1 MLLPWVALVLAGS
14 ALQAYPPVNVYPI
27 PNEPSTAI
35 TAESTQT
42 HISSAELQVL
52 RIRVLQLTTPP
63 VLPAVDKL
71 PGAPVPGALKPVMP
85 LMPPKAAVPYPS
97 RKIWIGLAAGEHA
110 AAIFDAWTTR
120 RSLETG
126 HTQELNP
133 LVKPFSQSA
142 AVYPALQVLPTAS
155 DFFSRMMMHSSH
167 PLFRRT
173 WWLPQTVGM
182 AASILS
188 GVHNLQYTH

>member
-27 PNEPSTAI
+27 PNQPSVAI
-35 TAESTQT
+35 TAQSTQAQ
-42 HISSAELQVL
+42 ISVAELQAL
-52 RIRVLQLTTPP
+52 PIRVLQLTTPP
-63 VLPAVDKL
+63 VLPALDSL
-71 PGAPVPGALKPVMP
+71 PGAPVPRPMKPVMP
-85 LMPPKAAVPYPS
+85 LMPPKAAVRYPN

-110 AAIFDAWTTR
+110 TAIFDAWSTR

-133 LVKPFSQSA
+133 LVKPFSRSA

-155 DFFSRMMMHSSH
+155 DFFSRTMMHSSH
-167 PLFRRT
+167 PVFRKT

>member
-1 MLLPWVALVLAGS
+1 M
-14 ALQAYPPVNVYPI
+14 
-27 PNEPSTAI
+27 
-35 TAESTQT
+35 
-42 HISSAELQVL
+42 
-52 RIRVLQLTTPP
+52 
-63 VLPAVDKL
+63 
-71 PGAPVPGALKPVMP
+71 KPVMP
-85 LMPPKAAVPYPS
+85 LMPPKAAVRYPS

-110 AAIFDAWTTR
+110 AAIFDAWSTR

-142 AVYPALQVLPTAS
+142 AVYPALQVLPTAC
-155 DFFSRMMMHSSH
+155 DFFSRMMMRSSH
-167 PLFRRT
+167 PLFRKT

-188 GVHNLQYTH
+188 GAHNLQFTH